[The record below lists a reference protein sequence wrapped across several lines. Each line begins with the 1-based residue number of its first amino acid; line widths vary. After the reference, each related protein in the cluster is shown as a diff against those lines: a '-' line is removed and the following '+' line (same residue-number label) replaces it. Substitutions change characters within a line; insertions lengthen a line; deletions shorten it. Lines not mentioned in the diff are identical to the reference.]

1 MFRRNKRLPTG
12 ISEKI
17 TRRVGML
24 PSSDLVDWADQ
35 AIYSTGRSLTSY
47 LKDRSKDTLAEA
59 HVGAEVILAIVEE
72 IQRRD
77 GQ

>member
-1 MFRRNKRLPTG
+1 MFRSKRVPTG
-12 ISEKI
+12 ISESIIK
-17 TRRVGML
+17 RVQKL

-35 AIYSTGRSLTSY
+35 AIYSTGRSLTAY
-47 LKDRSKDTLAEA
+47 LRERSPDSLHDA

>member
-1 MFRRNKRLPTG
+1 MFRNKRLPTG

-17 TRRVGML
+17 TKRVGLL

-35 AIYSTGRSLTSY
+35 AIYSTGRSLTAY
-47 LKDRSKDTLAEA
+47 LRERSPELLKEA

>member
-1 MFRRNKRLPTG
+1 MFRSKRLPTG

-17 TRRVGML
+17 TKRVRAL

-35 AIYSTGRSLTSY
+35 AIYSTGRNLTTYLRERNRDSLS
-47 LKDRSKDTLAEA
+47 EA
-59 HVGAEVILAIVEE
+59 HIGAEVILAIVEE

-77 GQ
+77 AQ

>member
-1 MFRRNKRLPTG
+1 MFRSKRLPTG
-12 ISEKI
+12 ISEKVVK
-17 TRRVGML
+17 RVGML
-24 PSSDLVDWADQ
+24 PASDLVDWADQ

-47 LKDRSKDTLAEA
+47 MRDRSPEALREA

>member
-1 MFRRNKRLPTG
+1 MFRSEKRLPTG
-12 ISEKI
+12 VSEKI
-17 TRRVGML
+17 VKRVQML

-35 AIYSTGRSLTSY
+35 AIYSTGRCLTAY
-47 LKDRSKDTLAEA
+47 QRDRSKDMLAEA

-77 GQ
+77 AQ